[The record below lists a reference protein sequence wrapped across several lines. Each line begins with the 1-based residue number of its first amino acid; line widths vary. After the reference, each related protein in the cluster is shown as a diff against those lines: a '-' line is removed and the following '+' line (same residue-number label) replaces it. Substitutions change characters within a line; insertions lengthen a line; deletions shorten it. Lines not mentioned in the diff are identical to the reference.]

1 MFSSEL
7 SLFLAPFIAAA
18 VFILIFFSC
27 VMVLRYWL
35 RKGSRLPQAFQK
47 KVHLITLP
55 KEVFHG
61 EEKQQETSD
70 LIKEKIAIAESLWN
84 SIGGLR
90 VRRNIRTW
98 LFGRED
104 HVSLEVV
111 AHGGLISFYIAVP
124 QYLERYIEQQIHAQ
138 YPDASVEE
146 VEDYNIFSPKGAI
159 TSAYLRLN
167 REYIFPIKTYR
178 KVDGDPFLAILNSL
192 SKLATDDGAA
202 VQIIVRSA
210 HKRWHRW
217 GAKVAQEMQ
226 QGRKLK
232 EALKRGNRMFWLHSI
247 RHATG
252 KTITEIAGAAYT
264 GKTNTERQR
273 EKKRLGIQE
282 KEPYRLSPMEE
293 ELVKGLEEKSSRAG
307 LDVTIRV
314 LVSSQDTT
322 RAQLLLQNITNSFS
336 QYNVYQ
342 YGNGFR
348 AAGKG
353 SAPNVIRDFIYRNFS
368 ERYSFVLNTEEL
380 ASIYHFPL
388 PKTETPNIRW
398 LSSRRAPPPSNM
410 PLEGITLGHC
420 LYRGIDTVV
429 RMLPEDRRRHIYII
443 GMTGSGKSVLMSE
456 MAKQDILAGHGVG
469 IIDPHGGL
477 VEDVLACVPEERA
490 DDVVLFEPADMER
503 PMGLNMLEAKT
514 EEQKDFAVQEMVEI
528 FYKLFPPEMIGP
540 MFEHNM
546 RNVMLTLMSDLESP
560 GTIAEIPRMFT
571 DTEFQKKWVAK
582 LKDPVVR
589 AFWEKEMAKT
599 TDFHKSEMLGY
610 LISKVGRFV
619 ENTMMRNIIGQTH
632 SGFDVQ
638 EIMNKQKILLVNLSK
653 GQVGEVNS
661 SLLGL
666 IIVSK
671 LQMAAFA
678 RAGMPEEE
686 RHDFYLYVDEFQN
699 YTTPSVATILSEAR
713 KYRLNLTL
721 AHQYLGQLVD
731 KQDTKIRDAVLGN
744 VGTMVAF
751 RIGVEDAEIM
761 AKEFA
766 PVFGEYDVVNIDRFN
781 AYIRLLIRNTASRA
795 FSMAT
800 YPPTVGDAKLAAT
813 IRELSRLKYG
823 RDRLIVESEILERT
837 KLGEAAKPADTAT
850 IERTL

>member
-1 MFSSEL
+1 MGADS
-7 SLFLAPFIAAA
+7 LAPLIP
-18 VFILIFFSC
+18 VFALGIFALVFGLGAL
-27 VMVLRYWL
+27 VVRAWL
-35 RKGSRLPQAFQK
+35 RKGTRLPQAFQK
-47 KVHLITLP
+47 KILLVSIP
-55 KEVFHG
+55 KEVYQG

-70 LIKEKIAIAESLWN
+70 TIKQKLAVAESLWN

-90 VRRNIRTW
+90 VEHTVRHW
-98 LFGRED
+98 FMGRED
-104 HVSLEVV
+104 HIALEVV
-111 AHGGLISFYIAVP
+111 AHKGKISFYVAVP
-124 QYLERYIEQQIHAQ
+124 QYLVRYLEQQIHAQ
-138 YPDASVEE
+138 YPDAAVEE
-146 VEDYNIFSPKGAI
+146 VEDYNIFSPHGALAA
-159 TSAYLRLN
+159 AYVRQT

-178 KVDGDPFLAILNSL
+178 KVDGDPFVAILNSL
-192 SKLATDDGAA
+192 SKLSPEDGAA
-202 VQIIVRSA
+202 IQMIIRSS

-217 GAKVAQEMQ
+217 GAKVAREMQ
-226 QGRKLK
+226 QGKRLH
-232 EALKRGNRMFWLHSI
+232 EALKRGGKWYWLRSL
-247 RHATG
+247 TG
-252 KTITEIAGAAYT
+252 AAGGGIKDVMGAAYS
-264 GKTNTERQR
+264 GKTVTERER
-273 EKKRLGIQE
+273 ENKRMGYDDKQ
-282 KEPYRLSPMEE
+282 PYRLSPMEE
-293 ELVKGLEEKSSRAG
+293 EIVKGIEEKSSKAGVDTNVRVVVCAQEAERAG
-307 LDVTIRV
+307 MLLD
-314 LVSSQDTT
+314 
-322 RAQLLLQNITNSFS
+322 NITNAFG
-336 QYNVYQ
+336 QYNVYE
-342 YGNGFR
+342 YGNGFHAR
-348 AAGKG
+348 RMGGKG
-353 SAPNVIRDFIYRNFS
+353 AVIRDFIYRNFN
-368 ERYSFVLNTEEL
+368 EHYKFVLNTEEL

-388 PKTETPNIRW
+388 PRTETPNIRW
-398 LSSRRAPPPSNM
+398 LTSRRAAPPSNM
-410 PLEGITLGHC
+410 PEEGIVLGHSVF
-420 LYRGIDTVV
+420 RGVDTVV
-429 RMLPEDRRRHIYII
+429 RMTSDDRRRHAYII

-456 MAKQDILAGHGVG
+456 MAKQDIREGRGLC
-469 IIDPHGGL
+469 IIDPHGSL
-477 VEDVLACVPEERA
+477 VEDVLESVPPSRA

-503 PMGLNMLEAKT
+503 PMGLNMLEFKH
-514 EEQKDFAVQEMVEI
+514 EEQKDFVVQEMISV

-546 RNVMLTLMSDLESP
+546 RNVMLTLMSDLENP